1 MNCVHLPLPFNK
13 TFVFRCIREPGCWC
27 QLHGMENIFIAFK
40 GNVLW
45 WVFFLERYCKYNV
58 LRLSHYF
65 LQLKAMI
72 YWHQWASIAAWFVLC
87 MNKTY
92 KKIKSE
98 FKNYMIICLVI
109 IYLFIYD
116 VTMFSGFYSNQFF
129 TTHEGENFPL
139 ANIRRQCVNW
149 CAVKMQLHLTL
160 YWIFFILKK
169 SKHYIL

>member
-1 MNCVHLPLPFNK
+1 MSTYL
-13 TFVFRCIREPGCWC
+13 FRLIRHSYFAAYGSLVVDASYMVWK
-27 QLHGMENIFIAFK
+27 IFLLRLKATYC
-40 GNVLW
+40 GG
-45 WVFFLERYCKYNV
+45 FFSLERYCKYNV

-109 IYLFIYD
+109 IYLFIYE

-160 YWIFFILKK
+160 Y
-169 SKHYIL
+169 